1 MWRPGWEGSLGE
13 NGYMCLAESLCPTP
27 ETIVTLLIGYTPIQ
41 NKKLKVI
48 ILRRRSPQII

>member
-1 MWRPGWEGSLGE
+1 MWWPGWEGSLGE

-41 NKKLKVI
+41 NKKLKKKTVKKNK
-48 ILRRRSPQII
+48 LNGQ

>member
-1 MWRPGWEGSLGE
+1 MWWPGWEGSLGE

-41 NKKLKVI
+41 NKNFKVI